1 MSRVFDYNNN
11 LNERQIMNNKEIQ
24 NMALLMLENIKIKY
38 KELREVE
45 KSNKAKGIVDKDLSD
60 YLEYLRETDGL
71 AFDANG
77 DLI

>member
-1 MSRVFDYNNN
+1 
-11 LNERQIMNNKEIQ
+11 MNNKEIQ

-71 AFDANG
+71 EFDANG